1 MNHHMHMQKRATH
14 NIIALKRGARALN
27 SAFNHMKL
35 IEKLPPS
42 LIQTSDDKQDGMKCR
57 PNHMK
62 VVIQLKDFPR

>member
-14 NIIALKRGARALN
+14 NIIALKRGAHALN

-35 IEKLPPS
+35 IEELPPS

-57 PNHMK
+57 PNLMK
-62 VVIQLKDFPR
+62 VVIQLKGLPG